1 MDQGEQKRKFSFAS
15 DILGGQILSKSKV
28 DQYFI
33 LYVFA
38 LVLAFISINLGV
50 EKTQLTMRRNQRE
63 LKNLKADYTA
73 KAARLQYLSKRNEVE
88 ERLATQDSKLKK
100 PIDPAKAVR
109 IVRPF
114 FVKRLLALSENA
126 VRKDMDDLPRFLCTG
141 SS

>member
-1 MDQGEQKRKFSFAS
+1 MENGQNTRKFSFAS
-15 DILGGQILSKSKV
+15 DILGGQILSKMKMV

-38 LVLAFISINLGV
+38 LVLLFISINLGV

-88 ERLATQDSKLKK
+88 QRLISQDSKLKR
-100 PIDPAKAVR
+100 PSDPAKEVILVER
-109 IVRPF
+109 Y
-114 FVKRLLALSENA
+114 KQ
-126 VRKDMDDLPRFLCTG
+126 
-141 SS
+141 